1 MNIKQLRTALGAL
14 KKCFYDTRLDK
25 LGFCGKNVKLE
36 YPISF
41 HNPRNVFLEDNV
53 IIKSDSLVINT
64 TGKLIMKK
72 NSGAA
77 QRFTVIT
84 GNHHPIKNN
93 FFFESVKYRLADIE
107 KDVIVEEDARI
118 GANVTILCGVTIGR
132 GCIIGAGIVVRKS
145 TPPYSIVIG
154 NPAKVI
160 KFVFSPEDIIEHE
173 LRLYPET
180 ERFSLDTLK
189 KYQET
194 YIGKTL

>member
-1 MNIKQLRTALGAL
+1 MNIKQLKIALGAL
-14 KKCFYDTRLDK
+14 KRCFYDTRLDN

-84 GNHHPIKNN
+84 GNHHPVKNKL
-93 FFFESVKYRLADIE
+93 FFESVKHRLADIE
-107 KDVIVEEDARI
+107 KDVIV
-118 GANVTILCGVTIGR
+118 NHMWPVTIKIPHYKETVVVTFADKYSALVETFKHIR
-132 GCIIGAGIVVRKS
+132 GILHTKKFYKYAYVFLSLIVFRII
-145 TPPYSIVIG
+145 
-154 NPAKVI
+154 
-160 KFVFSPEDIIEHE
+160 
-173 LRLYPET
+173 
-180 ERFSLDTLK
+180 
-189 KYQET
+189 
-194 YIGKTL
+194 

>member
-1 MNIKQLRTALGAL
+1 MNIKQLKIALGAL
-14 KKCFYDTRLDK
+14 KRCFYDTRLDN

-84 GNHHPIKNN
+84 GNHHP
-93 FFFESVKYRLADIE
+93 VK
-107 KDVIVEEDARI
+107 KQ
-118 GANVTILCGVTIGR
+118 
-132 GCIIGAGIVVRKS
+132 II
-145 TPPYSIVIG
+145 
-154 NPAKVI
+154 
-160 KFVFSPEDIIEHE
+160 F
-173 LRLYPET
+173 
-180 ERFSLDTLK
+180 
-189 KYQET
+189 
-194 YIGKTL
+194 

>member
-1 MNIKQLRTALGAL
+1 MNIKQLKIALGAL
-14 KKCFYDTRLDK
+14 KRCFYDTRLDN

-84 GNHHPIKNN
+84 GNHHPVKNKL
-93 FFFESVKYRLADIE
+93 FFDESR
-107 KDVIVEEDARI
+107 
-118 GANVTILCGVTIGR
+118 
-132 GCIIGAGIVVRKS
+132 
-145 TPPYSIVIG
+145 
-154 NPAKVI
+154 
-160 KFVFSPEDIIEHE
+160 
-173 LRLYPET
+173 
-180 ERFSLDTLK
+180 
-189 KYQET
+189 
-194 YIGKTL
+194 